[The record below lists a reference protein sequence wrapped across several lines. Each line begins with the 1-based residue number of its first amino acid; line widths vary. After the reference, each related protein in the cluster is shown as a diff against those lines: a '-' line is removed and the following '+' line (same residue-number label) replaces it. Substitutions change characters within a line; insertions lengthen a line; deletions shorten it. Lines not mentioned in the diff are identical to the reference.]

1 MGFPFGTSSGISP
14 GQSAPYADRNNI
26 RRICRWR
33 KAGAWRA
40 GGGRV
45 RERRML

>member
-14 GQSAPYADRNNI
+14 GQSAPYADRNSI